1 MMRPKV
7 FHGTN
12 SITCANSVLPTFMR
26 YPGSFRPASIANR
39 RPEVQIVDTH
49 EPLKARAGIGL
60 PAYRPRFN
68 RTAVGPN
75 IDSNWAGAVLT
86 TGVWAQ
92 VLGSWQVPTITK
104 PTEPAV
110 VDEGFTGWEMSTW
123 VGLGGYLP
131 NGSNNLLQVGV
142 TQQLVKSGGWGCFPW
157 YEWWVEGASA
167 GPGVPSYTY
176 QARTILNFTVN
187 PGHSI
192 TCAVGYHLDQ
202 NGQPVGGQVWIGN
215 ETTGKTHSPIVL
227 PVPSGAHFSGG
238 SAEWIVEAPDGGEW
252 GTSGEPAS

>member
-1 MMRPKV
+1 M
-7 FHGTN
+7 
-12 SITCANSVLPTFMR
+12 
-26 YPGSFRPASIANR
+26 
-39 RPEVQIVDTH
+39 
-49 EPLKARAGIGL
+49 
-60 PAYRPRFN
+60 
-68 RTAVGPN
+68 GPN

-252 GTSGEPAS
+252 GTSGEPASSLPAFTAVAFNDTVACGPQGIFGPWTNPAGSTVQEITTAQVNGVSLTSTLVSAEGVTVTFTG